1 MSHGEP
7 SSVALQDGTSQSGTG
22 DDRQAAPGSPEEQ
35 KVTWLE
41 LFFDLTFVVAF
52 DQLAKRLGDAPS
64 GINLVNFLVMFGAVW
79 WAWAG
84 NTTFA
89 ARHGNQD
96 RVYRWGSLA
105 QLLTVAVLALSERGE
120 LAENGPVF
128 ALAFAANRAV
138 LIGMHALMIRRDP
151 EVAAFARPLMTG
163 YGLAALIW
171 LGSAFLGG
179 TAQLLAW
186 GVALGVDLL
195 TPLLL
200 RDRHGQALPHQEHLP
215 ERVGLLQIIALG
227 GVVTELVAGGRQ
239 RPLTPADLA
248 PSLLALV
255 TALGLWRLYFD
266 QARALPVLEA
276 HRRGRIGSFLL
287 WLYSHIPLTLGI
299 VMLAVGMGH
308 GIADT
313 ENARDAVNLQL
324 VVWSLATA
332 LLALALLR
340 ANALRLSHRPLL
352 NRSLLALLGGVGVS
366 ALLSLTDLGTL
377 PLHAAVAALTVLLA
391 AVSAA
396 DPTSEALG
404 EVEERLGAGGSP
416 I

>member
-1 MSHGEP
+1 
-7 SSVALQDGTSQSGTG
+7 
-22 DDRQAAPGSPEEQ
+22 
-35 KVTWLE
+35 
-41 LFFDLTFVVAF
+41 
-52 DQLAKRLGDAPS
+52 
-64 GINLVNFLVMFGAVW
+64 
-79 WAWAG
+79 
-84 NTTFA
+84 
-89 ARHGNQD
+89 
-96 RVYRWGSLA
+96 
-105 QLLTVAVLALSERGE
+105 
-120 LAENGPVF
+120 
-128 ALAFAANRAV
+128 
-138 LIGMHALMIRRDP
+138 
-151 EVAAFARPLMTG
+151 MTG

-186 GVALGVDLL
+186 GVALAIDLL

-200 RDRHGQALPHQEHLP
+200 RDRHGGALPHQDHLP

-239 RPLTPADLA
+239 RPLSVADLA
-248 PSLLALV
+248 PSLLALL
-255 TALGLWRLYFD
+255 TAVGLWRLYFD

-287 WLYSHIPLTLGI
+287 WLYSHLPLTLGI

-308 GIADT
+308 GISDT
-313 ENARDAVNLQL
+313 ENERDAVNLQL
-324 VVWSLATA
+324 VVWSLGAV

-352 NRSLLALLGGVGVS
+352 NRSLLALLAGLGVTV
-366 ALLSLTDLGTL
+366 LLSFTDLGTL
-377 PLHAAVAALTVLLA
+377 ALHAAVAALILGLATVTA
-391 AVSAA
+391 H
-396 DPTSEALG
+396 DPTSEELG

>member
-1 MSHGEP
+1 MSLGEP
-7 SSVALQDGTSQSGTG
+7 DSVTLQDGPA
-22 DDRQAAPGSPEEQ
+22 DNEQAAPGSPEEQ

-52 DQLAKRLGDAPS
+52 DQLAKRLGDAPG

-89 ARHGNQD
+89 ARHGNQE
-96 RVYRWGSLA
+96 RVYRWGTMA
-105 QLLTVAVLALSERGE
+105 QVLTVGLMALSERGE

-128 ALAFAANRAV
+128 ALAFAANRGV
-138 LIGMHALMIRRDP
+138 LIGMHALMIRKGPD
-151 EVAAFARPLMTG
+151 VAAFARPLIAG
-163 YGLAALIW
+163 YGVAALIW

-179 TAQLLAW
+179 TAQLVAW
-186 GVALGVDLL
+186 GVALAIDLL

-200 RDRHGQALPHQEHLP
+200 RDRHGAALPHQEHLP

-227 GVVTELVAGGRQ
+227 GIVTELVAGGRQ
-239 RPLTPADLA
+239 RPLTWEDLA

-287 WLYSHIPLTLGI
+287 WLYGHLPLTLGI

-308 GIADT
+308 GISDT
-313 ENARDAVNLQL
+313 ENERDAVNLQL
-324 VVWSLATA
+324 VVWSLVAV

-352 NRSLLALLGGVGVS
+352 NRSLLALLAGLGGT
-366 ALLSLTDLGTL
+366 ALLSLTNLDTL
-377 PLHAAVAALTVLLA
+377 ALHAAVAALTLGLA
-391 AVSAA
+391 TVSAT
-396 DPTSEALG
+396 DPTSEELG

>member
-7 SSVALQDGTSQSGTG
+7 SSVTLQDGPS
-22 DDRQAAPGSPEEQ
+22 DKRQATPGTPEEQ

-89 ARHGNQD
+89 ARHGNQE
-96 RVYRWGSLA
+96 RVYRWGTLA
-105 QLLTVAVLALSERGE
+105 QLLTVALMALSERGE

-128 ALAFAANRAV
+128 AAAFAANR
-138 LIGMHALMIRRDP
+138 LILVAMHGLMIRKDP
-151 EVAAFARPLMTG
+151 DMAAFARPLMTG

-179 TAQLLAW
+179 TVQLLAW
-186 GVALGVDLL
+186 GVALAVDLV
-195 TPLLL
+195 TPLLIK
-200 RDRHGQALPHQEHLP
+200 DRHGHALPHQEHLP

-227 GVVTELVAGGRQ
+227 NIVTELVAGGRQ
-239 RPLTPADLA
+239 RPLTLADLA
-248 PSLLALV
+248 PSFFALLAAV
-255 TALGLWRLYFD
+255 GLWRLYFD

-276 HRRGRIGSFLL
+276 HRRGRVGSFLL
-287 WLYSHIPLTLGI
+287 WLYSHIPFTLGL

-308 GIADT
+308 GISDT

-324 VVWSLATA
+324 VVWSLFS
-332 LLALALLR
+332 LLFSLVLLR
-340 ANALRLSHRPLL
+340 FTALRLSHRRVGPD
-352 NRSLLALLGGVGVS
+352 RSLLALLGGLLVTAG
-366 ALLSLTDLGTL
+366 LSLTGLGTL
-377 PLHAAVAALTVLLA
+377 PLHAAVAALTLGLA
-391 AVSAA
+391 AITAT
-396 DPTSEALG
+396 DPTTEHLG
-404 EVEERLGAGGSP
+404 DLEERLGAGGSP
-416 I
+416 L

>member
-1 MSHGEP
+1 MSLGEP
-7 SSVALQDGTSQSGTG
+7 SSVTLQDGPA
-22 DDRQAAPGSPEEQ
+22 DDGQAAPGSSEEQ

-89 ARHGNQD
+89 AQHGNQE

-128 ALAFAANRAV
+128 ALAFAANRV
-138 LIGMHALMIRRDP
+138 ILIGMHALMVRRDP
-151 EVAAFARPLMTG
+151 DVAAFARPLMTG

-186 GVALGVDLL
+186 GVALAIDLL

-200 RDRHGQALPHQEHLP
+200 RDRHGEALPHQDHLP

-239 RPLTPADLA
+239 RPLSVADLA
-248 PSLLALV
+248 PSLLALL
-255 TALGLWRLYFD
+255 TAVGLWRLYFD

-287 WLYSHIPLTLGI
+287 WLYSHLPLTLGI

-308 GIADT
+308 GISDT
-313 ENARDAVNLQL
+313 ENERDAVNLQL
-324 VVWSLATA
+324 VVWSLGAV

-352 NRSLLALLGGVGVS
+352 NRSLLALLAGLGVTV
-366 ALLSLTDLGTL
+366 LLSFTDLGTL
-377 PLHAAVAALTVLLA
+377 ALHAAVAALILGLATVTA
-391 AVSAA
+391 H
-396 DPTSEALG
+396 DPTSEELG

>member
-1 MSHGEP
+1 MTHGEP
-7 SSVALQDGTSQSGTG
+7 SSVTLQDGPG
-22 DDRQAAPGSPEEQ
+22 DKRQAAPGSPEEQ

-89 ARHGNQD
+89 ARHGNQA
-96 RVYRWGSLA
+96 RVYRWGTLA
-105 QLLTVAVLALSERGE
+105 QLLTVALMALSERGE

-128 ALAFAANRAV
+128 AAAFAANR
-138 LIGMHALMIRRDP
+138 LILVGMHGLMIRRDP

-179 TAQLLAW
+179 TAQLVAW
-186 GVALGVDLL
+186 GAALVVDLV
-195 TPLLL
+195 TPLLIK
-200 RDRHGQALPHQEHLP
+200 DRHGHALPHQEHLP

-227 GVVTELVAGGRQ
+227 NIVTELVAGGRQ
-239 RPLTPADLA
+239 RPLTVADLA
-248 PSLLALV
+248 PSLFALLAAV
-255 TALGLWRLYFD
+255 GLWRLYFD

-276 HRRGRIGSFLL
+276 HRRGRVGSFLL
-287 WLYSHIPLTLGI
+287 WLYGHIPFTLGL

-308 GIADT
+308 GISDT
-313 ENARDAVNLQL
+313 DAARDAVNLQL
-324 VVWSLATA
+324 VAWSLVS
-332 LLALALLR
+332 LLFALALLR
-340 ANALRLSHRPLL
+340 FTALRLSHRPAGRD
-352 NRSLLALLGGVGVS
+352 RSLLALLGGLLAAAG
-366 ALLSLTDLGTL
+366 LSLTDLGTL
-377 PLHAAVAALTVLLA
+377 PLHAAVAALTLGLA
-391 AVSAA
+391 AITAT
-396 DPTSEALG
+396 DPTTEHLG
-404 EVEERLGAGGSP
+404 DLEERLGAGGSP
-416 I
+416 L